1 MPHKNISFSEY
12 LFCMAVGKIN
22 NIKPKIM
29 KDKVLKIITISIII
43 LIFLNIGLQSNA
55 SISKLILVFIVL
67 LALWG
72 VIYLFVNT
80 FYNKKF
86 VLDIYI
92 FFRPVFGIV
101 LLRMSNHSSDVNE
114 NIKYSVFWYSIFLFS
129 YGFIII
135 KYLFDL
141 IKKSLKKNYN

>member
-1 MPHKNISFSEY
+1 
-12 LFCMAVGKIN
+12 
-22 NIKPKIM
+22 M

-86 VLDIYI
+86 ALDIYI